1 MIELPHAWRT
11 LLVDSLDAYC
21 DRLDGTSTPDEQ
33 AEAIIEHMEAVA
45 VEVTGVE
52 AEGIVS
58 QLEDSLEG
66 DRGLTEV
73 LAETL
78 RSGDA
83 LSGEYILVTVESLCE
98 IEYIERDVDEEAAG
112 FFDANAGM
120 HDDF

>member
-11 LLVDSLDAYC
+11 LLVDSLDDYC
-21 DRLDGTSTPDEQ
+21 DRLDGTSSPDER
-33 AEAIIEHMEAVA
+33 AEAIIEHMEAIA

-66 DRGLTEV
+66 NRGLTDV
-73 LAETL
+73 LAEKL
-78 RSGDA
+78 RDGDA
-83 LSGEYILVTVESLCE
+83 LSGEYILVAVESLCE
-98 IEYIERDVDEEAAG
+98 IEYIKRDVDEEAAG